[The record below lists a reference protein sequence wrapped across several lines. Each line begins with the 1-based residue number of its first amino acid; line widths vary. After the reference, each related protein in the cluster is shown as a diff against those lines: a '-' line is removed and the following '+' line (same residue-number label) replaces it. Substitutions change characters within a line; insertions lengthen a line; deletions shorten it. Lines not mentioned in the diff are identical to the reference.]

1 MSAQLGATII
11 GEKELNKKLK
21 NPKKLRKPME
31 KYLERASITLK
42 NFARIYSPVKANA
55 SKSYSGSPG
64 TLRRS
69 WNHKVKTVGRLDV
82 VARVFNTA
90 TNKGVFYAVPL
101 EEGISASG
109 NPLTPSSS
117 DPRIRIPF
125 LAPAYEKMREE
136 LGKLN
141 SKLDKDIIKEYKKR

>member
-90 TNKGVFYAVPL
+90 TNKGVHYAVPL
-101 EEGISASG
+101 EFGV
-109 NPLTPSSS
+109 NLTPSSS

>member
-1 MSAQLGATII
+1 MSAQLGATIK

-21 NPKKLRKPME
+21 NPKKLRKPIE

-42 NFARIYSPVKANA
+42 NFARIYSPVR
-55 SKSYSGSPG
+55 SG

-69 WNHKVKTVGRLDV
+69 WNHEIKATRYDA

-109 NPLTPSSS
+109 NPLKPSSS
-117 DPRIRIPF
+117 DPRIQIPF
-125 LAPAYEKMREE
+125 LAPAYEQMRQQ

-141 SKLDKDIIKEYKKR
+141 SKLDKDIIREYKKP

>member
-1 MSAQLGATII
+1 MSAQLGATIQ
-11 GEKELNKKLK
+11 GEKQLNKKLK

-42 NFARIYSPVKANA
+42 NFARIYSPVR
-55 SKSYSGSPG
+55 SGAM
-64 TLRRS
+64 RQS
-69 WNHKVKTVGRLDV
+69 WNHEVKTVGRLDV

-117 DPRIRIPF
+117 DPRIQIPF
-125 LAPAYEKMREE
+125 LAPAYEKMREQ

-141 SKLDKDIIKEYKKR
+141 SKLDKDIIREYKKP